1 MGNIFVKSEQPLVKR
16 PDRQILTPE
25 YVRRLIDRHYES
37 SININVS
44 EITTF
49 IQRTYSNNITDDM
62 VDEAL
67 RIEPSYIY
75 FPEKLHSHSLLY
87 A

>member
-1 MGNIFVKSEQPLVKR
+1 MGNIFVKSEQIPTR

-37 SININVS
+37 CTFRINIDQ
-44 EITTF
+44 ITTF
-49 IQRTYSNNITDDM
+49 IQKTYSPNITDEM
-62 VDEAL
+62 VEEAL
-67 RIEPSYIY
+67 RLEPSYIH
-75 FPEKLHSHSLLY
+75 FPEKMNCHSLMY

>member
-1 MGNIFVKSEQPLVKR
+1 MGNIFVKSEQPAKR

-37 SININVS
+37 SNNINIAEV
-44 EITTF
+44 TTF
-49 IQRTYSNNITDDM
+49 IQTTYSNNITDDM
-62 VDEAL
+62 VDDAL

-75 FPEKLHSHSLLY
+75 FPKKLHSHSLLY

>member
-1 MGNIFVKSEQPLVKR
+1 MGNIFVKPEQPPVKR

-37 SININVS
+37 SITINIG
-44 EITTF
+44 ELTTF
-49 IQRTYSNNITDDM
+49 IQTTYSKNITDEM

-67 RIEPSYIY
+67 RIDPSYIY
-75 FPEKLHSHSLLY
+75 FPEKIHSHSLMY